1 MLFVTKL
8 KVLTLMTCLVLV
20 GQGFAMDAWIDHRSA
35 DADAPKKVNECY
47 QITSPAELAWFAKK
61 VNDNQTPYCAK
72 VMADLDMAGYHWIP
86 ISAKGT
92 QRAVDFDGNNKII
105 SNLYISAEE
114 ILKKYPNDRQYAQNL
129 GLIGAFT
136 GHVQNVI
143 LENVEVYAYGNGYVS
158 GNKDNE
164 KSPLSIGTVVGW
176 QANPNSI
183 VENCYVTGKMV
194 TSGDGQAV
202 GGIVGNN
209 GGGTIRNCYSE
220 VNIDA
225 SGTAYVGGIA
235 GYTKAY
241 TSGAVATISSC
252 VYAGNT
258 LSSTGSG
265 AAGAIVGNHYDG
277 TTAFENVYYD
287 SDIFGDNSIGRTR
300 AGDTTGSPTGASEL
314 NSALIACTLN
324 GGEMVDG
331 VCTKDSPWSDAATSI
346 SLNGYGADGYKIT
359 FNANEGSFAG
369 GTTFVKY
376 VKAGNIINNDGVANP
391 SWGDDSYVFAGW
403 SGDDYNKAAT
413 KATTITASWNKMHT
427 ITFSPVNGNLH
438 GTFPN
443 GSSESVSIKVENGKR
458 IAVQGFERPTTFTDA
473 QNVKYNFMGWAN
485 GDNPTILYVEN
496 GLDNLPLATEDMTLV
511 AAWTTAPVFTVRFYE
526 DETSTASYVSSVYEN
541 EHATE
546 LTVDKMDPHPGYTF
560 EGWFERDAENS
571 FDFTQNITSDV
582 DLFAKWTKNT
592 YTVNYVLNCSD
603 ECTNSNADEF
613 TVDGM
618 PLSDPE
624 WNEKYRFLG
633 WYADAEFKDKKTS
646 IPSGLTDDITLYA
659 EWETITYDITYRAGA
674 YGTGLVAAEQ
684 KIHNEAYTL
693 RDTSYTR
700 KGYLQSGWVSEEGLT
715 YAFGDEYS
723 ANAPLIV
730 YPTWDTISYTITY
743 ECNGCDVSDNKK
755 YPKSFNVESKF
766 SIKDPASISA
776 EYKFGGWFKNAEFSG
791 NKNPNVAKGTTG
803 DFTFYGKWNKIYK
816 ITYVGTDKPRCDTL
830 YTVDDAITLRNP
842 ADSAGYTFGGWFTN
856 ANFEG
861 DAATGIAK
869 GSTGDTT
876 FYAKW
881 VPVPY
886 TITYNI
892 DGEPAELTPNTYTA
906 ASATE
911 LATPTRNGYEF
922 DGWYSNDEYTGD
934 KVSSIAAG
942 SIGDTA
948 FFAKWT
954 PTDYTI
960 TYVLEEGASNDND
973 NPASYTVETEA
984 ITLKDAVKNGYT
996 FEGWFNGEGEK
1007 VTTVAGGTTGNLE
1020 LTAQFTIETYIITY
1034 HNIEGATFE
1043 TSNPETYTVETL
1055 PITLNNPTKDGYTF
1069 EGWFIDESFSGNPIT
1084 GIDTKLSEGNGDLY
1098 AKWSDPI
1105 EYTITYVGAD
1115 DLENPNPT
1123 SYTVLENDLAL
1134 LPVAKSG
1141 FKFLGWFNESDEL
1154 VESISAGSTGNI
1166 TLKAKWAE
1174 FPIVTQYGGVS
1185 ITEYEDGT
1193 KLAEIDENNFDSPIE
1208 ITEDISVN
1216 TVVFNRVFK
1225 ENTPSTIM
1233 LPFSIPMSEVEGGKF
1248 YGVTLNFS
1256 DGLWSAKAEPELSG
1270 FVQANTPY
1278 LFKPT
1283 ATTISFNN
1291 TDPVVFNTN
1300 GSHVSYPH
1308 AEWTF
1313 KGVYSYKKFEAEDPE
1328 LGRAYGFAGKTV
1340 NGYAAGEF
1348 VMAGAGAWLN
1358 PMRCYLVH
1366 NAPVTAKSAKDSR
1379 NKASL
1384 PETIKIE
1391 FYDENAKLVDVG
1403 VWDLK
1408 SGEVSMDRWFDLHGR
1423 LLKGKP
1429 TAQGTYYH
1437 NGKRVIVK

>member
-1 MLFVTKL
+1 MKNWSFLNKFVL
-8 KVLTLMTCLVLV
+8 IAGLLLAS
-20 GQGFAMDAWIDHRSA
+20 QGFAMDAWIDHKSA
-35 DADAPKKVNECY
+35 KAPEKVNECY
-47 QITSPAELAWFAKK
+47 QITTPAELAWFAKN
-61 VNDNQTPYCAK
+61 VNDNKTPYCAK

-92 QRAVDFDGNNKII
+92 QRAVNFDGNGKII
-105 SNLYISAEE
+105 RNLYISAEE

-300 AGDTTGSPTGASEL
+300 EGDTTGSPTGESEL

-331 VCTKDSPWSDAATSI
+331 VCDKDSPWSSGASSI
-346 SLNGYGADGYKIT
+346 CLNGYGADGYKIT
-359 FNANEGSFAG
+359 FNANGGSFAG
-369 GTTFVKY
+369 GATFVKY
-376 VKAGNIINNDGVANP
+376 VKAGNTINNDGVANP

-485 GDNPTILYVEN
+485 GDDPTILYVEN

-571 FDFTQNITSDV
+571 FDFTQDITSDV

-592 YTVNYVLNCSD
+592 YTVNYVLNCSN
-603 ECTNSNADEF
+603 ECTNSNGDAF

-624 WNEKYRFLG
+624 WNEGRRFLG

-674 YGTGLVAAEQ
+674 YGTGLIAAEK

-693 RDTSYTR
+693 RGASYTR
-700 KGYLQSGWVSEEGLT
+700 NGYLQSGWVSEEGLT

-723 ANAPLIV
+723 ANASLIV
-730 YPTWDTISYTITY
+730 YPTWEIVRYTIAY
-743 ECNGCDVSDNKK
+743 DCEGCDVTNEKK
-755 YPKSFNVESKF
+755 FPTTYTIDTSF
-766 SIKDPASISA
+766 SIPNPASFPSG
-776 EYKFGGWFKNAEFSG
+776 YKFGGWYKNAEFTG
-791 NKNPNVAKGTTG
+791 NKNNNVAKGTYG
-803 DFTFYGKWNKIYK
+803 DFTFYGKLNKIYR
-816 ITYVGTDKPRCDTL
+816 ITYVGTDKPRCDSL
-830 YTVDDAITLRNP
+830 YTVDDKITLRNP
-842 ADSAGYTFGGWFTN
+842 ADSAGYIFGGWFAN

-861 DAATGIAK
+861 DAVTGIAK

-881 VPVPY
+881 IP
-886 TITYNI
+886 
-892 DGEPAELTPNTYTA
+892 
-906 ASATE
+906 
-911 LATPTRNGYEF
+911 
-922 DGWYSNDEYTGD
+922 
-934 KVSSIAAG
+934 
-942 SIGDTA
+942 
-948 FFAKWT
+948 
-954 PTDYTI
+954 
-960 TYVLEEGASNDND
+960 
-973 NPASYTVETEA
+973 
-984 ITLKDAVKNGYT
+984 
-996 FEGWFNGEGEK
+996 
-1007 VTTVAGGTTGNLE
+1007 
-1020 LTAQFTIETYIITY
+1020 
-1034 HNIEGATFE
+1034 
-1043 TSNPETYTVETL
+1043 
-1055 PITLNNPTKDGYTF
+1055 
-1069 EGWFIDESFSGNPIT
+1069 
-1084 GIDTKLSEGNGDLY
+1084 
-1098 AKWSDPI
+1098 
-1105 EYTITYVGAD
+1105 
-1115 DLENPNPT
+1115 
-1123 SYTVLENDLAL
+1123 
-1134 LPVAKSG
+1134 
-1141 FKFLGWFNESDEL
+1141 
-1154 VESISAGSTGNI
+1154 ESI
-1166 TLKAKWAE
+1166 E
-1174 FPIVTQYGGVS
+1174 TQYGAIT
-1185 ITEYEDGT
+1185 ITESTTKVDG
-1193 KLAEIDENNFDSPIE
+1193 EIVTTRTAVIDGNSIE
-1208 ITEDISVN
+1208 STNIPEDITVN
-1216 TVVFNRVFK
+1216 TVVFNRTF
-1225 ENTPSTIM
+1225 TPGTRSTIV
-1233 LPFSIPMSEVEGGKF
+1233 LPFDIAV
-1248 YGVTLNFS
+1248 
-1256 DGLWSAKAEPELSG
+1256 
-1270 FVQANTPY
+1270 ANTHGGTFNILKSISADFKTITLGEKEGELKAYEPY
-1278 LFKPT
+1278 VVLTEGATLTFDGPITIKQTVSNDQQIVGSDWYFK
-1283 ATTISFNN
+1283 AALEKI
-1291 TDPVVFNTN
+1291 VF
-1300 GSHVSYPH
+1300 G
-1308 AEWTF
+1308 ER
-1313 KGVYSYKKFEAEDPE
+1313 ED
-1328 LGRAYGFAGKTV
+1328 LYGRAYGFAGVSVEGFSAGQFVKAGKKAWVGPMKGYLVYTGEL
-1340 NGYAAGEF
+1340 NGSASKSAVGAGLAGELPDEINVVVQDEQGNVVERG
-1348 VMAGAGAWLN
+1348 VMNTKTG
-1358 PMRCYLVH
+1358 
-1366 NAPVTAKSAKDSR
+1366 
-1379 NKASL
+1379 
-1384 PETIKIE
+1384 E
-1391 FYDENAKLVDVG
+1391 FR
-1403 VWDLK
+1403 
-1408 SGEVSMDRWFDLHGR
+1408 MDRWYDLQGR
-1423 LLKGKP
+1423 KLNGQPKV
-1429 TAQGTYYH
+1429 QGTYYR

>member
-1 MLFVTKL
+1 MPFVNKFKILVCTAC
-8 KVLTLMTCLVLV
+8 LMLV

-241 TSGAVATISSC
+241 TGGAVATISSC

-287 SDIFGDNSIGRTR
+287 SDIFGNNSIGRTR
-300 AGDTTGSPTGASEL
+300 AGDTTGSPTGESEL

-359 FNANEGSFAG
+359 FNANGGSFAG
-369 GTTFVKY
+369 GATFVKY

-413 KATTITASWNKMHT
+413 KATTITADWNKMHT
-427 ITFSPVNGNLH
+427 ITFSPVNGDLQ

-485 GDNPTILYVEN
+485 GDDPTILYVEN

-674 YGTGLVAAEQ
+674 YGTGLVAAEK

-861 DAATGIAK
+861 DAATGIVK

-911 LATPTRNGYEF
+911 LATPTRDGYEF
-922 DGWYSNDEYTGD
+922 DGWYGNAEYTGE
-934 KVSSIAAG
+934 KVISIEAA
-942 SIGDTA
+942 STGDT
-948 FFAKWT
+948 
-954 PTDYTI
+954 
-960 TYVLEEGASNDND
+960 
-973 NPASYTVETEA
+973 
-984 ITLKDAVKNGYT
+984 T
-996 FEGWFNGEGEK
+996 F
-1007 VTTVAGGTTGNLE
+1007 
-1020 LTAQFTIETYIITY
+1020 
-1034 HNIEGATFE
+1034 
-1043 TSNPETYTVETL
+1043 
-1055 PITLNNPTKDGYTF
+1055 
-1069 EGWFIDESFSGNPIT
+1069 
-1084 GIDTKLSEGNGDLY
+1084 Y
-1098 AKWSDPI
+1098 AKWNKVYPFLVNDF
-1105 EYTITYVGAD
+1105 GAIKVYED
-1115 DLENPNPT
+1115 ENGKLT
-1123 SYTVLENDLAL
+1123 A
-1134 LPVAKSG
+1134 
-1141 FKFLGWFNESDEL
+1141 EL
-1154 VESISAGSTGNI
+1154 DGMSTGEVSTISPEDNI
-1166 TLKAKWAE
+1166 LVSSVNFNRE
-1174 FPIVTQYGGVS
+1174 FP
-1185 ITEYEDGT
+1185 
-1193 KLAEIDENNFDSPIE
+1193 
-1208 ITEDISVN
+1208 VN
-1216 TVVFNRVFK
+1216 ETDADK
-1225 ENTPSTIM
+1225 MYSTIV
-1233 LPFSIPMSEVEGGKF
+1233 LPFSIDTNKVPAAEFYELKSVDVENAQIEFWAAEK
-1248 YGVTLNFS
+1248 TL
-1256 DGLWSAKAEPELSG
+1256 
-1270 FVQANTPY
+1270 QANTPY
-1278 LFKPT
+1278 IIRTKA
-1283 ATTISFNN
+1283 ATLSFNLDEGETVALN
-1291 TDPVVFNTN
+1291 TSELNNSNSEDGLWEFRGT
-1300 GSHVSYPH
+1300 
-1308 AEWTF
+1308 
-1313 KGVYSYKKFEAEDPE
+1313 YSYIKWKDHADE
-1328 LGRAYGFAGKTV
+1328 LGRAYGFRAQAE
-1340 NGYAAGEF
+1340 NSYAIGSFARIGSSATTRPFRAYLLKKNSQHANRLAFPLKKSSTSLDRASIDEDSVPGTLDVVIVERETGET
-1348 VMAGAGAWLN
+1348 
-1358 PMRCYLVH
+1358 
-1366 NAPVTAKSAKDSR
+1366 TAIGTLDTRTGEIKFIDSWFDMKGR
-1379 NKASL
+1379 RL
-1384 PETIKIE
+1384 
-1391 FYDENAKLVDVG
+1391 NAKPTT
-1403 VWDLK
+1403 
-1408 SGEVSMDRWFDLHGR
+1408 
-1423 LLKGKP
+1423 KGI
-1429 TAQGTYYH
+1429 YYY
-1437 NGKRVIVK
+1437 NGKRVIVR

>member
-1 MLFVTKL
+1 MPFVNKFKILVCTAC
-8 KVLTLMTCLVLV
+8 LMLV

-258 LSSTGSG
+258 LSSTGAG

-458 IAVQGFERPTTFTDA
+458 IAVQGFERPTTFTDV

-485 GDNPTILYVEN
+485 GDDPTILYVEN

-633 WYADAEFKDKKTS
+633 WYADAEFKDEKTS
-646 IPSGLTDDITLYA
+646 IPSGLTENISLYA
-659 EWETITYDITYRAGA
+659 KWDTVSYDITYRAGA
-674 YGTGLVAAEQ
+674 YGTGLVAAEK

-693 RDTSYTR
+693 RDASYTR

-730 YPTWDTISYTITY
+730 YPTWSDPIVYSITY
-743 ECNGCDVSDNKK
+743 VCDGCVNDPSNPDN
-755 YPKSFNVESKF
+755 YTVETSTF
-766 SIKDPASISA
+766 SVK
-776 EYKFGGWFKNAEFSG
+776 FKNLTPPDGYKMVGWYSAMDYKTKVEQIKKG
-791 NKNPNVAKGTTG
+791 AYGDTTLYAKL
-803 DFTFYGKWNKIYK
+803 NKIYK
-816 ITYVGTDKPRCDTL
+816 ITYVGTDKPYCDTL

-856 ANFEG
+856 AEFEG
-861 DAATGIAK
+861 DAVTGIAK

-906 ASATE
+906 AEATE
-911 LATPTRNGYEF
+911 LATPTRDGYEF
-922 DGWYSNDEYTGD
+922 DGWYGNAEYTGE
-934 KVSSIAAG
+934 KVISIEAA
-942 SIGDTA
+942 STGDT
-948 FFAKWT
+948 
-954 PTDYTI
+954 
-960 TYVLEEGASNDND
+960 
-973 NPASYTVETEA
+973 
-984 ITLKDAVKNGYT
+984 T
-996 FEGWFNGEGEK
+996 F
-1007 VTTVAGGTTGNLE
+1007 
-1020 LTAQFTIETYIITY
+1020 
-1034 HNIEGATFE
+1034 
-1043 TSNPETYTVETL
+1043 
-1055 PITLNNPTKDGYTF
+1055 
-1069 EGWFIDESFSGNPIT
+1069 
-1084 GIDTKLSEGNGDLY
+1084 Y
-1098 AKWSDPI
+1098 AKWNKVYPFLVNDFGAIKVYEDENGKLTAELDGASSGSVDAITAEQNVRVDAISFSRTFPVNETSSDMKFSSIVLPFTVDWAKI
-1105 EYTITYVGAD
+1105 SGAEFYEFVD
-1115 DLENPNPT
+1115 
-1123 SYTVLENDLAL
+1123 VDLA
-1134 LPVAKSG
+1134 KH
-1141 FKFLGWFNESDEL
+1141 
-1154 VESISAGSTGNI
+1154 
-1166 TLKAKWAE
+1166 
-1174 FPIVTQYGGVS
+1174 QVS
-1185 ITEYEDGT
+1185 FCP
-1193 KLAEIDENNFDSPIE
+1193 AADENHTQLI
-1208 ITEDISVN
+1208 
-1216 TVVFNRVFK
+1216 
-1225 ENTPSTIM
+1225 
-1233 LPFSIPMSEVEGGKF
+1233 
-1248 YGVTLNFS
+1248 
-1256 DGLWSAKAEPELSG
+1256 
-1270 FVQANTPY
+1270 ANTPY
-1278 LFKPT
+1278 IVRATSQNITFNLNGEKVLLNTAEMNNPVSGTATKWMFKGMYEYKKWNEGDEELGSAYGYTANAINNLAAGQFAKNAAGAFIRPFRAYLLKMNAQQGNRLAFPLKKSSTSLDRASIDEDSVPGTLDVVIVERETGETTAIGTLDTRTGEIKFIDSWFDMKGRKLNAKPT
-1283 ATTISFNN
+1283 T
-1291 TDPVVFNTN
+1291 
-1300 GSHVSYPH
+1300 
-1308 AEWTF
+1308 
-1313 KGVYSYKKFEAEDPE
+1313 KG
-1328 LGRAYGFAGKTV
+1328 
-1340 NGYAAGEF
+1340 
-1348 VMAGAGAWLN
+1348 
-1358 PMRCYLVH
+1358 
-1366 NAPVTAKSAKDSR
+1366 
-1379 NKASL
+1379 
-1384 PETIKIE
+1384 I
-1391 FYDENAKLVDVG
+1391 
-1403 VWDLK
+1403 
-1408 SGEVSMDRWFDLHGR
+1408 
-1423 LLKGKP
+1423 
-1429 TAQGTYYH
+1429 YYY
-1437 NGKRVIVK
+1437 NGKRVIVR

>member
-1 MLFVTKL
+1 MLKSKKACNKL
-8 KVLTLMTCLVLV
+8 ETLLLTLLFCLVFA
-20 GQGFAMDAWIDHRSA
+20 GQAFAMDAWIDHKSA
-35 DADAPKKVNECY
+35 SAPEKVNECY
-47 QITSPAELAWFAKK
+47 LITSPAELAWFAKN
-61 VNDNQTPYCAK
+61 VNDNKPPYCAK

-241 TSGAVATISSC
+241 TGGAVATISSC

-300 AGDTTGSPTGASEL
+300 AGDTTGSPTGESEL

-359 FNANEGSFAG
+359 FNANGSSFAG
-369 GTTFVKY
+369 GATFVKY
-376 VKAGNIINNDGVANP
+376 VKAGNTINNDGVANP
-391 SWGDDSYVFAGW
+391 VWGDDSYVFAGW

-427 ITFSPVNGNLH
+427 ITFSPVNGDLH
-438 GTFPN
+438 GTFPD
-443 GSSESVSIKVENGKR
+443 GSSESVSIKIEDGKR

-485 GDNPTILYVEN
+485 GDDPTILYVEN

-633 WYADAEFKDKKTS
+633 WYADAEFKDEKTS
-646 IPSGLTDDITLYA
+646 IPSGLTENISLYA
-659 EWETITYDITYRAGA
+659 KWDTVSYDITYRAGA
-674 YGTGLVAAEQ
+674 YGTGLVAAEK

-693 RDTSYTR
+693 RDASYTR

-730 YPTWDTISYTITY
+730 YPTWSDPIVYSITY
-743 ECNGCDVSDNKK
+743 VCDGCVNDPSNRDN
-755 YPKSFNVESKF
+755 YTVETSTF
-766 SIKDPASISA
+766 SVK
-776 EYKFGGWFKNAEFSG
+776 FKNLTPPDGYKMVGWYSATDYK
-791 NKNPNVAKGTTG
+791 NKVEQIKKGSFGDTTLYAKL
-803 DFTFYGKWNKIYK
+803 NKIYK

-856 ANFEG
+856 ANFED
-861 DAATGIAK
+861 DAVTGIAK

-881 VPVPY
+881 
-886 TITYNI
+886 I
-892 DGEPAELTPNTYTA
+892 PNTYTVTYEA
-906 ASATE
+906 GEFGEGSIENGTKTHDVDFDLSTEKFTRSGYTQDGWENANGDIVSSPYTENADITLYPHWVEKVYPFLVNDFGAIKVYEDENGKLTAELDGASSGSVDAITAEQNVRVDAISFSRTFPVNETE
-911 LATPTRNGYEF
+911 SDMKFSTIVLPFTVDWNMISGAVFYEF
-922 DGWYSNDEYTGD
+922 VD
-934 KVSSIAAG
+934 V
-942 SIGDTA
+942 
-948 FFAKWT
+948 
-954 PTDYTI
+954 
-960 TYVLEEGASNDND
+960 
-973 NPASYTVETEA
+973 
-984 ITLKDAVKNGYT
+984 
-996 FEGWFNGEGEK
+996 
-1007 VTTVAGGTTGNLE
+1007 NLE
-1020 LTAQFTIETYIITY
+1020 KHQ
-1034 HNIEGATFE
+1034 
-1043 TSNPETYTVETL
+1043 V
-1055 PITLNNPTKDGYTF
+1055 
-1069 EGWFIDESFSGNPIT
+1069 SFCP
-1084 GIDTKLSEGNGDLY
+1084 
-1098 AKWSDPI
+1098 A
-1105 EYTITYVGAD
+1105 A
-1115 DLENPNPT
+1115 
-1123 SYTVLENDLAL
+1123 
-1134 LPVAKSG
+1134 
-1141 FKFLGWFNESDEL
+1141 
-1154 VESISAGSTGNI
+1154 
-1166 TLKAKWAE
+1166 
-1174 FPIVTQYGGVS
+1174 
-1185 ITEYEDGT
+1185 
-1193 KLAEIDENNFDSPIE
+1193 DENHTQLI
-1208 ITEDISVN
+1208 
-1216 TVVFNRVFK
+1216 
-1225 ENTPSTIM
+1225 
-1233 LPFSIPMSEVEGGKF
+1233 
-1248 YGVTLNFS
+1248 
-1256 DGLWSAKAEPELSG
+1256 
-1270 FVQANTPY
+1270 ANTPY
-1278 LFKPT
+1278 IVR
-1283 ATTISFNN
+1283 ATSQNISFNLNGEKVLLN
-1291 TDPVVFNTN
+1291 TTETNNPVSGT
-1300 GSHVSYPH
+1300 
-1308 AEWTF
+1308 ATKWMF
-1313 KGVYSYKKFEAEDPE
+1313 KGMYEYKKWNEGDEE
-1328 LGRAYGFAGKTV
+1328 LGSVYGYTA
-1340 NGYAAGEF
+1340 NAINNLAAGQF
-1348 VMAGAGAWLN
+1348 
-1358 PMRCYLVH
+1358 
-1366 NAPVTAKSAKDSR
+1366 AKSAAGAFIRPFRAYLLKMNAQQGNRLAFPLKKSSTSLDRASIDEDSVPGTLDVVIVER
-1379 NKASL
+1379 
-1384 PETIKIE
+1384 ETGETTAIGTLDTRTGEIKFIDSW
-1391 FYDENAKLVDVG
+1391 FDMKGRKLNAKPTT
-1403 VWDLK
+1403 
-1408 SGEVSMDRWFDLHGR
+1408 
-1423 LLKGKP
+1423 KGI
-1429 TAQGTYYH
+1429 YYY
-1437 NGKRVIVK
+1437 NGKRVIVR

>member
-1 MLFVTKL
+1 MLLTDNVKYSKLYYVKKKKQGAENMKKWSFLNKFVL
-8 KVLTLMTCLVLV
+8 IAGLVLAS
-20 GQGFAMDAWIDHRSA
+20 QGFAMDAWIDHKSA
-35 DADAPKKVNECY
+35 SAPEKVNECY
-47 QITSPAELAWFAKK
+47 LITSPAELAWFAKN
-61 VNDNQTPYCAK
+61 VNDNKTPYCAK
-72 VMADLDMAGYHWIP
+72 VMADLDMGGYHWIP

-92 QRAVDFDGNNKII
+92 QRAVNFDGNGKII
-105 SNLYISAEE
+105 RNLYISAEE

-300 AGDTTGSPTGASEL
+300 AGDTTGSPTGESEL

-331 VCTKDSPWSDAATSI
+331 VCTKDSPWSAGATSI

-359 FNANEGSFAG
+359 FNANGGSFAG
-369 GTTFVKY
+369 GATFVKY
-376 VKAGNIINNDGVANP
+376 VKAGNTINNDGVANP
-391 SWGDDSYVFAGW
+391 VWGDDSYVFAGW

-427 ITFSPVNGNLH
+427 ITFSPVNGDLH
-438 GTFPN
+438 GTFPD

-485 GDNPTILYVEN
+485 GDDPTILYVEN

-571 FDFTQNITSDV
+571 FDFTQDITSDV

-592 YTVNYVLNCSD
+592 YTVNYVLNCSN
-603 ECTNSNADEF
+603 ECTNSNGDAF

-624 WNEKYRFLG
+624 WNESHRFLG

-674 YGTGLVAAEQ
+674 YGTGLVAAEK

-693 RDTSYTR
+693 RDASYTR

-723 ANAPLIV
+723 ANAPLIIYPSWGDPIV
-730 YPTWDTISYTITY
+730 YSITYVCDGCINDPNNRYSYTIETSTFSVKFKDLTPPDGY
-743 ECNGCDVSDNKK
+743 KMVGWYSAMDYKTKVEQIKK
-755 YPKSFNVESKF
+755 GSFG
-766 SIKDPASISA
+766 DTTL
-776 EYKFGGWFKNAEFSG
+776 Y
-791 NKNPNVAKGTTG
+791 AKL
-803 DFTFYGKWNKIYK
+803 NKIYK

-830 YTVDDAITLRNP
+830 YTVDDKITLRNP
-842 ADSAGYTFGGWFTN
+842 ADSSGYIFGGWYDN
-856 ANFEG
+856 AEFEG
-861 DAATGIAK
+861 DAVTGIAK
-869 GSTGDTT
+869 GTTGDTT

-881 VPVPY
+881 IP
-886 TITYNI
+886 
-892 DGEPAELTPNTYTA
+892 E
-906 ASATE
+906 S
-911 LATPTRNGYEF
+911 
-922 DGWYSNDEYTGD
+922 
-934 KVSSIAAG
+934 
-942 SIGDTA
+942 
-948 FFAKWT
+948 
-954 PTDYTI
+954 
-960 TYVLEEGASNDND
+960 
-973 NPASYTVETEA
+973 VE
-984 ITLKDAVKNGYT
+984 
-996 FEGWFNGEGEK
+996 
-1007 VTTVAGGTTGNLE
+1007 
-1020 LTAQFTIETYIITY
+1020 
-1034 HNIEGATFE
+1034 
-1043 TSNPETYTVETL
+1043 
-1055 PITLNNPTKDGYTF
+1055 
-1069 EGWFIDESFSGNPIT
+1069 
-1084 GIDTKLSEGNGDLY
+1084 
-1098 AKWSDPI
+1098 
-1105 EYTITYVGAD
+1105 
-1115 DLENPNPT
+1115 
-1123 SYTVLENDLAL
+1123 
-1134 LPVAKSG
+1134 
-1141 FKFLGWFNESDEL
+1141 
-1154 VESISAGSTGNI
+1154 
-1166 TLKAKWAE
+1166 
-1174 FPIVTQYGGVS
+1174 TQYGAIT
-1185 ITEYEDGT
+1185 ITETNTKVDG
-1193 KLAEIDENNFDSPIE
+1193 EIVTTRAAVIDGNYTGSGVVDVSGVTVSSASFDRQFA
-1208 ITEDISVN
+1208 VGA
-1216 TVVFNRVFK
+1216 R
-1225 ENTPSTIM
+1225 STIM
-1233 LPFSIPMSEVEGGKF
+1233 LPFSISVDRTHGGTFYDFAEMSKVDGKWQVGIQKVADGATLVANKPYIF
-1248 YGVTLNFS
+1248 VASESSLTFDVSAESPVTLNTS
-1256 DGLWSAKAEPELSG
+1256 EMQP
-1270 FVQANTPY
+1270 V
-1278 LFKPT
+1278 
-1283 ATTISFNN
+1283 TI
-1291 TDPVVFNTN
+1291 
-1300 GSHVSYPH
+1300 GS
-1308 AEWTF
+1308 WTF
-1313 KGVYSYKKFEAEDPE
+1313 AGTYEYLVVGGMADYGRVYGFSGESKDGVSIGMFVKGGAGATIKPM
-1328 LGRAYGFAGKTV
+1328 RAYLVYNDGGNSAGKT
-1340 NGYAAGEF
+1340 AGSGF
-1348 VMAGAGAWLN
+1348 GSGA
-1358 PMRCYLVH
+1358 
-1366 NAPVTAKSAKDSR
+1366 
-1379 NKASL
+1379 
-1384 PETIKIE
+1384 
-1391 FYDENAKLVDVG
+1391 
-1403 VWDLK
+1403 
-1408 SGEVSMDRWFDLHGR
+1408 FDLPDELDVVILDEQGNATERGILDVRTGVIRSGNWYDLQGR
-1423 LLKGKP
+1423 RLNSKP
-1429 TAQGTYYH
+1429 MTQGTYYH
-1437 NGKRVIVK
+1437 NGKLVIVK